1 MAINMAEIAD
11 TLKPGLAAV
20 WGMGKQYPTQWTDI
34 FDVYD
39 SEKAVEIELEMQY
52 LPLGQVFAEGSPI
65 AVGSMQQAFSTN
77 YVNKYVGLSFAMTR
91 QALINNLYKSQFPRG
106 ARALRNCLHQA
117 KEILGASVLNN
128 GFNTD
133 YPIGDGQ
140 PLFSLNHPILAG
152 GVQANTP
159 AVAGD
164 LSEGTLEAA
173 TIAVQQFK
181 DQQGILVQTQ
191 PTKLIVPPQQQY
203 TANRLL
209 NSQFRTGGNLN
220 DISAL
225 YNTQMVPQGYK
236 VNQYLSALMPNA
248 WYLLTNADEGFKHY
262 VREKVQTDVYTDFA
276 TNNLLSKA
284 FECYCFGVSN
294 FRAAYASPGM

>member
-20 WGMGKQYPTQWTDI
+20 WGMGKQYPTQWTEI
-34 FDVYD
+34 FEVYQSD
-39 SEKAVEIELEMQY
+39 KAVEIELEMQY
-52 LPLGQVFAEGSPI
+52 LPLGQVFQEGSPM
-65 AVGSMQQAFSTN
+65 AVGSMQQAFSTT

-91 QALINNLYKSQFPRG
+91 QSLINNLYKAQFPRG
-106 ARALRNCLHQA
+106 AESLRNSLHQA

-128 GFNTD
+128 GFNAA
-133 YPIGDGQ
+133 YPLGDGQ
-140 PLFSLNHPILAG
+140 PLFSLAHPILAG
-152 GVQANTP
+152 GVQANTST
-159 AVAGD
+159 AAD
-164 LSEGTLEAA
+164 LAEGSLEAA

-181 DQQGILVQTQ
+181 DQAGMLEQVQS
-191 PTKLIVPPQQQY
+191 TKLIVPPQQQY

-209 NSQFRTGGNLN
+209 ESQFRTGGNLN

-236 VNQYLSALMPNA
+236 VNQYLSPLMPNA
-248 WYLLTNADEGFKHY
+248 WYLMTNAQDGFKHY
-262 VREKVQTDVYTDFA
+262 VREKVQTEVYTDFY

-294 FRAAYASPGM
+294 FRAAYGNPGV